1 MAWVLLVVAG
11 LFEIVWAVALKYSE
25 GFEKLWPTVIFGVAA
40 YISFTCLSKAIKY
53 LPMGTSYAVW
63 TGIGAV
69 GIAIVGMVWFNEPV
83 NLVRIVCISLILI
96 GIAGL
101 KLSAS

>member
-1 MAWVLLVVAG
+1 MAWALLIVAG
-11 LFEIVWAVALKYSE
+11 LFEIVWAIALKYSD
-25 GFEKLWPTVIFGVAA
+25 GFDKLWPTLVFGVAA
-40 YISFTCLSKAIKY
+40 YISFSCLANAIKY

-83 NLVRIVCISLILI
+83 TLVRIACISLIVV